1 MSDFA
6 KRVYDLLLKVPE
18 GRVTSYKVLAEV
30 LGTKAYQA
38 VGQVLRKNPNAPRI
52 PCHRVVNADGRL
64 GGFMGERDGE
74 FIRKKIALLKKEGV
88 EIENG
93 KVVGFE
99 NLLWRGEGK
108 NKAGGGDRI

>member
-1 MSDFA
+1 
-6 KRVYDLLLKVPE
+6 
-18 GRVTSYKVLAEV
+18 
-30 LGTKAYQA
+30 
-38 VGQVLRKNPNAPRI
+38 
-52 PCHRVVNADGRL
+52 VVNADGRL

-108 NKAGGGDRI
+108 NKAGGEGGMNGTNAVP

>member
-1 MSDFA
+1 
-6 KRVYDLLLKVPE
+6 
-18 GRVTSYKVLAEV
+18 
-30 LGTKAYQA
+30 
-38 VGQVLRKNPNAPRI
+38 
-52 PCHRVVNADGRL
+52 
-64 GGFMGERDGE
+64 MGERDGE

-99 NLLWRGEGK
+99 NLLQRGEGK

>member
-1 MSDFA
+1 
-6 KRVYDLLLKVPE
+6 
-18 GRVTSYKVLAEV
+18 
-30 LGTKAYQA
+30 
-38 VGQVLRKNPNAPRI
+38 
-52 PCHRVVNADGRL
+52 VVNADGRL

-99 NLLWRGEGK
+99 NLL
-108 NKAGGGDRI
+108 